1 MNMRATH
8 GLCRFFWLRRH
19 ARPDLRRRDR
29 VGARR
34 RRRRR
39 LARRAR
45 PRCRRDARPLA
56 QGGAC
61 RLRPRGAARVHT
73 GLSRG
78 RRRGGQGLRVGGGKL
93 GSSLSSRESSRPFA
107 QDRRHMCMH
116 MWPTSLGH
124 RHSGPIPQP
133 KNAPRCRPTPL
144 TRTEECVV
152 FGKGFELRAPPQA
165 VAGSSPQVA
174 LARSARVRSRH
185 TVAPKR

>member
-73 GLSRG
+73 DLSRG
-78 RRRGGQGLRVGGGKL
+78 RRRGGQGLRVGGEAREL
-93 GSSLSSRESSRPFA
+93 VEFSRIESSVRARPTTHVHAHVAYVPGTPTLGQYGF
-107 QDRRHMCMH
+107 
-116 MWPTSLGH
+116 TSL
-124 RHSGPIPQP
+124 RTLRAV
-133 KNAPRCRPTPL
+133 APPLL
-144 TRTEECVV
+144 TRTEECG
-152 FGKGFELRAPPQA
+152 FWKGFDYGLPP
-165 VAGSSPQVA
+165 
-174 LARSARVRSRH
+174 
-185 TVAPKR
+185 